1 MLAFVNKK
9 SVVLATPGMALLL
22 YMRNKVA
29 KRLRKEAKKETIGKS
44 ESTTRAVY
52 NEKKKQYKAK

>member
-1 MLAFVNKK
+1 
-9 SVVLATPGMALLL
+9 
-22 YMRNKVA
+22 MRNKVA